1 MSIAEESRYMDT
13 LRQGVSATTYISVSL
28 AEFKQENVGKRQ
40 QKTTFSKVFMASQ
53 YYQQLT
59 GERRNNV
66 VFLVSRKQ
74 HHLFASTV
82 PGFGTAPGRHR
93 IQYREQFASEAQ

>member
-1 MSIAEESRYMDT
+1 MSRKD
-13 LRQGVSATTYISVSL
+13 
-28 AEFKQENVGKRQ
+28 NKRQ
-40 QKTTFSKVFMASQ
+40 QETTFSKVFMASQ

-74 HHLFASTV
+74 HICGTV
-82 PGFGTAPGRHR
+82 PEFGTAPGRHR
-93 IQYREQFASEAQ
+93 IQYREQPASEAQ